1 MLFRSLIDGAV
12 VRRTATELL
21 EELNDAGVPAAPV
34 HDVGQ
39 VASHPQ
45 TEALGMLRAVPHPQ
59 VPDLRTVAIP
69 VSVDGERV
77 SYRTPPPD
85 LGADTAD
92 VLAEA
97 GYSEDEI
104 ADLARDGVVRLPA

>member
-1 MLFRSLIDGAV
+1 M
-12 VRRTATELL
+12 
-21 EELNDAGVPAAPV
+21 PAAPV

-77 SYRTPPPD
+77 SYRTPPPG
-85 LGADTAD
+85 LGADTAN
-92 VLAEA
+92 VLTEA
-97 GYSEDEI
+97 GYSEDEVVG
-104 ADLARDGVVRLPA
+104 LAAAGIVLLGGPTSGV